1 MHVSILMGI
10 MQGVVLCKRRN
21 LLWSRLKSSVPIRIP
36 NTSLRKQ
43 SGFTQ
48 VFKNEFWYLYTHG
61 KGPSKIFR
69 ELGYDPE
76 TLGQYR
82 ISNFAYKLTKKME
95 ERTNLSPL
103 ERERDLQS
111 QVDALRFEIDSLKKI
126 IIRDDIEK
134 RKR

>member
-1 MHVSILMGI
+1 MKKTRFTLEQMEELRANPYTEYVSEKTI
-10 MQGVVLCKRRN
+10 Q
-21 LLWSRLKSSVPIRIP
+21 
-36 NTSLRKQ
+36 
-43 SGFTQ
+43 FTP
-48 VFKNEFWYLYTHG
+48 VFKNEFWYQYTQG

>member
-1 MHVSILMGI
+1 MGI
-10 MQGVVLCKRRN
+10 MQGGSLMQKTKFTLEQIEELRANPYTEYVSEKT
-21 LLWSRLKSSVPIRIP
+21 IR
-36 NTSLRKQ
+36 
-43 SGFTQ
+43 FTQ